1 MPILGGQGAASARA
15 FGLTSGAKKVGIQ
28 YVVLAGGGGGGFQ
41 SGPGGGAGGF
51 RTNFP
56 GGTELKVTYG
66 KAIDVTIGSGSSGAP
81 SQGRGGNSKITEGT
95 DLIVA
100 SGGGHG
106 NNDNPTFGLGGSGAG
121 GHRGNVGDFSPVE
134 GFPGGSP
141 GSPAFSPSVN
151 WVAPGSGYGGS
162 GGGASQAGSHN
173 PTTGGNPGGNGATTT
188 ITGSPLTH
196 AGGGSGGSHNPYG
209 PGSGGS
215 GGGGPGGSEST
226 PGQAASGHGSGG
238 GGGGGGPSSQ
248 NAPGGPGSG
257 GRAIIRTPSAYT
269 ITATPPSNPTGTT
282 PTGEKYAIF
291 NSTGTFTIT

>member
-1 MPILGGQGAASARA
+1 MPILGSRGAAGAKA
-15 FGLTSGAKKVGIQ
+15 FGLSSGAKKVGIE

-56 GGTELKVTYG
+56 GGTELKITYG
-66 KAIDVTIGSGSSGAP
+66 KAIDVTIGNGSSGSP
-81 SQGRGGNSKITEGT
+81 SQGRGGDSKITEGT

-106 NNDNPTFGLGGSGAG
+106 NNDDPTFGVGGSGAG

-134 GFPGGSP
+134 GHPGGSP
-141 GSPAFSPSVN
+141 GSPAFSPSVD
-151 WVAPGSGYGGS
+151 WVAPSTGFGGG
-162 GGGASQAGSHN
+162 GGGASVAGSF
-173 PTTGGNPGGNGATTT
+173 TGIGGNPGGNGATTT